1 MPLPNQ
7 TKKIQSNK
15 ENAAMFIIKK
25 KFHNFLFK
33 AVLLLSITIISAL
46 SLRGYSDNLTDPA
59 ALPTDIFV
67 KLAKVINPAVV
78 NISTTQALRFQN
90 LSGLGFNDPVLD
102 FLFQGIHPRQQKVKP
117 IHSLGTG
124 FIINSDG
131 LIVTNSH
138 VIEQADSIRV
148 QLMNRTDSYPA
159 EVIGKDR
166 LTDVALIK
174 IKVKNL
180 PVAKMGV
187 SSDLQVGEWV
197 AAFGNPYGHG
207 HTMTKGI
214 ISAINRDIDELN
226 LFPFLQT
233 DASINPGNSGG
244 PLVNLRGEV
253 IGINT
258 AMRTHGISFA
268 IPIDNAKTVLR
279 DLNKYGKVRRGIIG
293 VQLGPQ
299 STPSSKQQGVMVVAV
314 LPDTPAEEAGL
325 KKFDIIT
332 EFNNK
337 KIKNYRDLFDNVAAT
352 PVNKKVPI
360 KIKRNGKNIELMI
373 NVQERKEPVA
383 QTAPK
388 SKPRRTQNQN
398 PSVVGFTMVQGNKQ
412 TLLSMGLPPISRV
425 HPVVTNIKPNSP
437 AELANMRRKDIIIT
451 VNGQYTY
458 SPDAVKRSLFKNRV
472 NILQI
477 VRYRTHSNQYVRQTL
492 KLNL

>member
-1 MPLPNQ
+1 
-7 TKKIQSNK
+7 
-15 ENAAMFIIKK
+15 MFIIKK
-25 KFHNFLFK
+25 YFHNPFIRV
-33 AVLLLSITIISAL
+33 ALLLSIVTISTL
-46 SLRGYSDNLTDPA
+46 SFKSYPTSDVQDPA
-59 ALPTDIFV
+59 ALPTEIFV

-78 NISTTQALRFQN
+78 NISTTQAIQFQN
-90 LSGLGFNDPVLD
+90 FSGFNDPILE
-102 FLFQGIHPRQQKVKP
+102 FFHQFQGIHPRQQKVKP

-131 LIVTNSH
+131 LIVTNNH

-148 QLMNRTDSYPA
+148 QLMGRTDFYPA
-159 EVIGKDR
+159 KVIGKDR
-166 LTDVALIK
+166 FTDVALIK
-174 IKVKNL
+174 IKVKKL
-180 PVAKMGV
+180 PVVKIGT
-187 SSDLQVGEWV
+187 SSNLQVGEWV

-214 ISAINRDIDELN
+214 ISAINRQIDELN

-244 PLVNLRGEV
+244 PLVNLKGEV

-268 IPIDNAKTVLR
+268 IPIDNAKAVLR
-279 DLNKYGKVRRGIIG
+279 DLNKYGRVRRGIIG

-299 STPSSKQQGVMVVAV
+299 DTTPNKKQGVMIVAV
-314 LPDTPAEEAGL
+314 LPDTPAEETGL

-337 KIKNYRDLFDNVAAT
+337 KINNYSDLFKNVAST

-373 NVQERKEPVA
+373 TVQERTESVA
-383 QTAPK
+383 QATPK
-388 SKPRRTQNQN
+388 NKPRYKKRDTQNQK

-412 TLLSMGLPPISRV
+412 TLLSMGLPPISRI
-425 HPVVTNIKPNSP
+425 HPVVTSVKSNSP
-437 AELANMRRKDIIIT
+437 AESANIRKKDIIIK

-458 SPDAVKRSLFKNRV
+458 SAKDVKRNLFKNKV

-477 VRYRTHSNQYVRQTL
+477 VRYRAHSNQYVSQTL